1 MTCEERFQSLSL
13 FVKAL
18 KKHLDFGLLGPR
30 EEGRKGKKEMGEK
43 KGRRRRR
50 RRIELG

>member
-18 KKHLDFGLLGPR
+18 KKQLDPK
-30 EEGRKGKKEMGEK
+30 EEERKGKKEMWEK